1 MSKWAKYQSLPV
13 EDRFKLIAYAFLLVL
28 VQIAL
33 SWFGYQKV
41 YTFLVSHPR
50 KRDLFPGQ
58 EGESLKV
65 AKHYSY
71 MVSIAARY
79 GLFRA
84 TCLRQALLVFWLLRR
99 RGIQTD
105 LRIGVRREGES
116 IFAHAWL
123 NYGED
128 VITEGSLVEKNFS
141 AFEDLPGVQ

>member
-33 SWFGYQKV
+33 NWFGYQKV

-50 KRDLFPGQ
+50 KHNIISGQ
-58 EGESLKV
+58 TKEALDE
-65 AKHYSY
+65 AKHCAYL
-71 MVSIAARY
+71 VSIAARY
-79 GLFRA
+79 GIIRA

-123 NYGED
+123 KYGED

-141 AFEDLPGVQ
+141 VFADLHGDK